1 MSTAKSL
8 AKRLQEVLLDGT
20 WIATTNWQD
29 QLNSV
34 DWKMATYKLSSFNTI
49 AQLTYHINYYL
60 QGILEVFQ
68 GGELTIR
75 DQFSFDLPP
84 IQSESDWQNLR
95 NEYLKNAKL
104 FVSFVGQ
111 FSEDQLQED
120 FVKKEY
126 GSFHR
131 NIEAVIE
138 HSYYHLGQLVLIKK
152 EIEKI

>member
-20 WIATTNWQD
+20 WIANTNWKD
-29 QLNSV
+29 QLNGV
-34 DWKMATYKLSSFNTI
+34 DWRMATYKVASFNTI

-75 DQFSFDLPP
+75 DQYSFDLPA
-84 IQSESDWQNLR
+84 IQSECDWQNLT
-95 NEYLKNAKL
+95 NKYLKNAKL
-104 FVSFVGQ
+104 FVSSVAQ

-126 GSFHR
+126 GSYQR